1 MPFLGWPE
9 MALVVL
15 ILLVVF
21 GPERMPQM
29 ARALGE
35 AIREYRKV
43 AEAPLSEAP
52 PLPKPTEDQVLI
64 DTAKKLG
71 ITTEGK
77 TTEQIAAEI
86 LKKAS
91 EVRKE
96 LPPQPAPSTEATEE
110 GKPTEKKESEAPPPT
125 PFGEGYND

>member
-9 MALVVL
+9 MILVAL
-15 ILLVVF
+15 ILLMVF

-35 AIREYRKV
+35 AVREYRKV
-43 AEAPLSEAP
+43 AEAPLQDMFNP
-52 PLPKPTEDQVLI
+52 PKPTVVTPPKPTEKQVLI

-77 TTEQIAAEI
+77 TTEQLAEEI

-91 EVRKE
+91 EVSKE
-96 LPPQPAPSTEATEE
+96 LTSQPAPQPKPPPAPATEA
-110 GKPTEKKESEAPPPT
+110 
-125 PFGEGYND
+125 